1 MLDVNLPDTDGHEIC
16 RRLRSDTFSSGIPVL
31 MLTVRDRRED
41 VLAGLNAGADD
52 YVAKDEAGEVIL
64 ARVDRLANYRKL
76 AALAVLNEQLAQVG
90 RLLAGIV
97 HEIRSPLSV
106 IRGHAELMDITLGE
120 DARVRE
126 YLEPILRN
134 CSVLQSRLEH
144 LMAAVRTG
152 PTSPTLLAVGP
163 VVREAVDLFSKGIDP
178 RGRVLELVLEIPDD
192 LPPVVVDPGRLIQ
205 VLLNLLANA
214 HEAILAARG
223 RGRVT
228 VRVLPGPGDGTEGVQ
243 IEVIDDG
250 PGVPAHVLPRL
261 FEPFFTTKDA
271 GSGFGLYLAHEII
284 REQGGRL
291 EAMNRPG
298 GGACF
303 SIWLPAATESA
314 IPAGKSSS
322 ATIAPAQPPPSPDEA
337 APRPGRKLPD
347 AETLSLAR
355 DRDRVGRGV
364 GLLLRDRARDRPG
377 PRPARADL
385 PRGRRRDPPL
395 DRTPA
400 LGRPDPRDRQPAVQP
415 R

>member
-1 MLDVNLPDTDGHEIC
+1 MSTILLVDDNAADRAIFRRILKDGGHVVHELARGEEVFGAVARVRPHVVVLDVNLPDTDGHEIC
-16 RRLRSDTFSSGIPVL
+16 RRLRADPYSSGIPVL

-106 IRGHAELMDITLGE
+106 IRGHAELMQITLGE
-120 DARVRE
+120 DPNVRE
-126 YLEPILRN
+126 YLDPILRN

-152 PTSPTLLAVGP
+152 PTSPTLMAVGP
-163 VVREAVDLFSKGIDP
+163 VVRESVDLFSKGIDP
-178 RGRVLELVLEIPDD
+178 RGRVLELSVEVPDD

-214 HEAILAARG
+214 HDAILAARG

-228 VRVLPGPGDGTEGVQ
+228 VRVLAGREDGSEGIH
-243 IEVIDDG
+243 IEVEDDG

-261 FEPFFTTKDA
+261 FEPFFTTKEA
-271 GSGFGLYLAHEII
+271 GSGFGLYLAHELI

-291 EAMNRPG
+291 EAGNRAG
-298 GGACF
+298 GGASF
-303 SIWLPAATESA
+303 SIWLPAATEA
-314 IPAGKSSS
+314 ALTAGK
-322 ATIAPAQPPPSPDEA
+322 T
-337 APRPGRKLPD
+337 
-347 AETLSLAR
+347 
-355 DRDRVGRGV
+355 
-364 GLLLRDRARDRPG
+364 
-377 PRPARADL
+377 
-385 PRGRRRDPPL
+385 
-395 DRTPA
+395 
-400 LGRPDPRDRQPAVQP
+400 
-415 R
+415 

>member
-1 MLDVNLPDTDGHEIC
+1 MSTILLVDDNAADRAIFRRILKEGGHVVHELARGDEVFDAVARVRPHVVVLDVNLPDTDGHEIC
-16 RRLRSDTFSSGIPVL
+16 RGLRADPFSSGIPVL

-76 AALAVLNEQLAQVG
+76 ATLAVLNEQLAQVG

-120 DARVRE
+120 DPRIHE
-126 YLEPILRN
+126 YLDPILRN

-152 PTSPTLLAVGP
+152 PTSPTLMSVGP

-178 RGRVLELVLEIPDD
+178 RGRVLELAIEVPDN
-192 LPPVVVDPGRLIQ
+192 LPPVVFDPGRLIQ

-214 HEAILAARG
+214 HDAILAARG
-223 RGRVT
+223 RGHVT
-228 VRVLPGPGDGTEGVQ
+228 VRVLSGSRDASDGVQ
-243 IEVIDDG
+243 IEVEDDG
-250 PGVPAHVLPRL
+250 PGVPPHVLPRL

-271 GSGFGLYLAHEII
+271 GSGFGLYLAHELI

-291 EAMNRPG
+291 DATNRPD
-298 GGACF
+298 GGASF
-303 SIWLPAATESA
+303 SIWIPAATESA
-314 IPAGKSSS
+314 LPAGKS
-322 ATIAPAQPPPSPDEA
+322 
-337 APRPGRKLPD
+337 
-347 AETLSLAR
+347 
-355 DRDRVGRGV
+355 
-364 GLLLRDRARDRPG
+364 
-377 PRPARADL
+377 
-385 PRGRRRDPPL
+385 
-395 DRTPA
+395 
-400 LGRPDPRDRQPAVQP
+400 
-415 R
+415 